1 MISSK
6 SATQKPARPR
16 IGWTGAIGLAITLLL
31 LWWAL
36 HDVAFAEVYEQIR
49 NANPWWF
56 VAAIAAATLTFPLRL
71 VRWRHLLHYEGAA
84 LPYTPLWHAVAIG
97 FMANNVLPARAG
109 EFARAYAVRRLTG
122 VRFSTAFASIA
133 VERIFDGVT
142 LVAFL
147 VVGVFAGGFDRDATL
162 GGMSVSHLAT
172 VGGGLFGAL
181 LLVSLAVVR
190 WPQPMLRSAQ
200 RLLALAL
207 PHRVADRITDF
218 LAGMIEGLS
227 ALGTPGRF
235 TAVLFWSIAVWSMN
249 GLSFWLGFHAFG
261 IEVSWSAA
269 LLLQS
274 VIAFGVAI
282 PSSPGFFGVFEGA
295 TRASLALYGVPA
307 GKAVSYA
314 IGYHIGGF
322 IPITLL
328 GVYSLWRAGM
338 TLQQLRTAN
347 ADDPGAP

>member
-1 MISSK
+1 MF
-6 SATQKPARPR
+6 Q
-16 IGWTGAIGLAITLLL
+16 
-31 LWWAL
+31 
-36 HDVAFAEVYEQIR
+36 HIR
-49 NANPWWF
+49 NARPLWF
-56 VAAIAAATLTFPLRL
+56 IAAITAATLTFPLRV
-71 VRWRHLLHYEGAA
+71 VRWRHLLHFEGAA
-84 LPYTPLWHAVAIG
+84 LPYAPLWHAVAIG

-133 VERIFDGVT
+133 VERILDGVT

-147 VVGVFAGGFDRDATL
+147 AVGAFAGGFDRNATV
-162 GGMSVSHLAT
+162 GGVSVNQLAT

-190 WPQPMLRSAQ
+190 WPQLMLRTAQ
-200 RLLALAL
+200 RMLAFAL
-207 PHRVADRITDF
+207 PHRIANRITDF
-218 LAGMIEGLS
+218 LAGMVDGLS

-235 TAVLFWSIAVWSMN
+235 AAVLFWSVAVWAVG
-249 GLSFWLGFHAFG
+249 GLAFWLGFQAFG
-261 IEVSWSAA
+261 IDASWPAA

-274 VIAFGVAI
+274 IIAFGVAV

-295 TRASLALYGVPA
+295 ARAALALYGIPA

-328 GVYSLWRAGM
+328 GLYSLWRAGM
-338 TLQQLRTAN
+338 TLGQLRQGE
-347 ADDPGAP
+347 ADGPPDDRGSL